1 MPENG
6 WVDYMAKAE
15 DALARLEL
23 ADPYTTPDRLVAI
36 AQVNATRALVE
47 QQRIA
52 NLIALET
59 LRWQRTVEHGHY
71 WGPDVLWGPPRRNPE
86 GDSILRADIAAA
98 LGVEVNGDD

>member
-1 MPENG
+1 MSESG
-6 WVDYMAKAE
+6 WVDYMAEAE

-52 NLIALET
+52 NLIALGQ
-59 LRWQRTVEHGHY
+59 LQILSGMDGRGVLVGDGAPFRRLY
-71 WGPDVLWGPPRRNPE
+71 PDGECTPL
-86 GDSILRADIAAA
+86 AQDIAAA
-98 LGVEVNGDD
+98 LGIGDDHE